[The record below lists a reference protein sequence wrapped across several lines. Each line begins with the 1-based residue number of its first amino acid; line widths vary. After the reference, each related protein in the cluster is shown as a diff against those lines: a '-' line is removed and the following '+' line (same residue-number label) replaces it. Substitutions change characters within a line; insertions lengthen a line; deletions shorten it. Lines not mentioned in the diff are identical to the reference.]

1 MILIKE
7 NYNSNII
14 SYIFRNQNKIDYIG
28 AYYKNKEAQKQNKKS
43 YFKYISSIAVKHEG
57 GIEITGTIGTKLFLF
72 YTVKQAITR
81 YNKMAKSK

>member
-7 NYNSNII
+7 NY
-14 SYIFRNQNKIDYIG
+14 
-28 AYYKNKEAQKQNKKS
+28 
-43 YFKYISSIAVKHEG
+43 ISSIAIKHEG